1 VTGASWWE
9 WLAGSTPFWRGAM
22 PARQGVRDGLQVRRI
37 GQPPRYT
44 RPQFF
49 EKNDQIQGQIRCK
62 LASILQ
68 MGYIEKGIAHCCISC
83 KNMLYVM

>member
-1 VTGASWWE
+1 
-9 WLAGSTPFWRGAM
+9 M